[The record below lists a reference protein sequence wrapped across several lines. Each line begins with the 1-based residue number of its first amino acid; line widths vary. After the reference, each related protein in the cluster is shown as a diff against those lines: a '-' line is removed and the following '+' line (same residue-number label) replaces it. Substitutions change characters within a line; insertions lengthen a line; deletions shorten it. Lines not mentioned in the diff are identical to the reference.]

1 MGYTHYFELKTN
13 GTVNLDNVQKAVQ
26 KVLDEDSNIIQ
37 REYDDKAKPVNEISD
52 GNLLIKFNGIGN
64 EGHETFY
71 LDTKKVGFNFCKT
84 ARKPY
89 DATVCKVLSILKYY
103 FGSDIV
109 ITSDGFSRDLG
120 DVMNTKGD
128 GHSDGWDKASEYMRK
143 NFNKIVAQ

>member
-13 GTVNLDNVQKAVQ
+13 RTVNLDNVQKAVQ

-37 REYDDKAKPVNEISD
+37 REYDDKAKAVNLVDKGELKI
-52 GNLLIKFNGIGN
+52 IFNGIGK

-71 LDTKKVGFNFCKT
+71 LDTKESDFNFCKT

-89 DATVCKVLSILKYY
+89 DTTVCKVLSILKYY
-103 FGSDIV
+103 FGSDIA
-109 ITSDGFSRDLG
+109 ISSDGLSEDLE

-128 GHSDGWDKASEYMRK
+128 GHSSGWDVASEYMRQ
-143 NFNKIVAQ
+143 NFSEIVAQ